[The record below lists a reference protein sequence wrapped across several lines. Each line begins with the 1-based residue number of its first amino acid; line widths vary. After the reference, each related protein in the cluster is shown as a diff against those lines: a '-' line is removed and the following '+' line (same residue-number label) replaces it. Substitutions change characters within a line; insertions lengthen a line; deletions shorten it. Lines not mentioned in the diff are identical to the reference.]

1 MMVRTLLLLIVLL
14 AIGGF
19 AALNWSAFLAPS
31 TLSLGVS
38 TIEAPLGLVMLGLLG
53 LLTVLFLVFEVY
65 GQASALMDTRRHTR
79 ELQASRDL
87 ADQAEASRLSDL
99 RVYLETEMK
108 ALASMHAESRGA
120 MQARLDKLE
129 LDLRTSVEQSGNTLA
144 AYIGEFEDRLER
156 GAPAANPA
164 SFT

>member
-1 MMVRTLLLLIVLL
+1 MMIRTLLLLIVLF

-19 AALNWSAFLAPS
+19 AALNWSTFTTPA
-31 TLSLGVS
+31 TLSLGV
-38 TIEAPLGLVMLGLLG
+38 TTVEAPLGLVMLGLLG

-65 GQASALMDTRRHTR
+65 GQASALMDARRHTR
-79 ELQASRDL
+79 ELQTSRDL
-87 ADQAEASRLSDL
+87 ADQAETSRLNDL
-99 RVYLETEMK
+99 RAYLETEMK
-108 ALASMHAESRGA
+108 ALAGMHAESRGA

-144 AYIGEFEDRLER
+144 AYIGELEDRLER
-156 GAPAANPA
+156 NKPGSAPG